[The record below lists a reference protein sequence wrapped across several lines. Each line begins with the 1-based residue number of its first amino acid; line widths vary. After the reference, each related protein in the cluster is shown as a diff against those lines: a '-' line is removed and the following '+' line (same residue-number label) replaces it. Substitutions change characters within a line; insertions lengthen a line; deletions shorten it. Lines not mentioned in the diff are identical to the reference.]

1 MIEAWLRA
9 AAGPLLLG
17 EYFNFSFLVGKDL
30 STVHTYRAIRKILRH
45 SYVKVLSLTNLDLS
59 FRWTFPRH
67 EPGTHRLTHQAW
79 NVVDSQTVH

>member
-1 MIEAWLRA
+1 MIEAWPRA
-9 AAGPLLLG
+9 AVGPLLPG
-17 EYFNFSFLVGKDL
+17 ENFNFSFLVGKDL
-30 STVHTYRAIRKILRH
+30 STVRTYRAIRKILRH

-79 NVVDSQTVH
+79 NVVNFETLH